1 MAVAARADEKSQGV
15 SGEGGREA
23 ARPETRLEGSAKKTA
38 NPTAAA
44 SCRAVQCSAVHL
56 GCTHACKIVTRGSSR
71 RQTGPA
77 WQTFSVKNTA
87 ACIAN
92 AAGRQKTGTQLVSTA
107 LLSIKLR
114 LFLTGRQAKRG
125 EERDYAPDPAGQ
137 SYECRN
143 GDCFPGSS
151 ERWLGSI
158 GNAALC
164 EPARKC
170 VPPSPCPISDSSKI
184 TRTIP
189 A

>member
-1 MAVAARADEKSQGV
+1 MAVAARADGKSQGV
-15 SGEGGREA
+15 SGEGDER
-23 ARPETRLEGSAKKTA
+23 RPDQKTRLEGSVKKTA

-92 AAGRQKTGTQLVSTA
+92 ARQAGRDAAGQYCTAVHQTAFVSDWQTGQE
-107 LLSIKLR
+107 
-114 LFLTGRQAKRG
+114 KR
-125 EERDYAPDPAGQ
+125 EYLPDPAGQ